1 MLTYAVLSNFVFLS
15 HFALFYFFACVI
27 NYYPPIFNVESV
39 AVFLPHNFMELSSL
53 PSRSFTSQVHGLETS
68 SSLFGYIIFAI
79 KYFAM
84 DITHHVGTSK

>member
-53 PSRSFTSQVHGLETS
+53 PSAKFYL
-68 SSLFGYIIFAI
+68 SSLWFGNIVKSIWSY
-79 KYFAM
+79 YFRN
-84 DITHHVGTSK
+84 